1 MSSLLYIYISGIAH
15 CIALLTVASVLESE
29 PSLKL
34 CPICSN
40 EAGRHN
46 HYGGRGCSSCR
57 AFFRRSVQNN
67 AYKKFVCKSQ
77 QSRLQ
82 FCIIDSKSWKSCKF
96 CRYHKVPTIH
106 ILRKHSFFLGGGL
119 VIKSHF
125 LVLLLVHTMLTYT
138 TANLF
143 PLMKAGFPCVHISV
157 IIVGLLSQG
166 ILLS

>member
-1 MSSLLYIYISGIAH
+1 MCGNVNVAH
-15 CIALLTVASVLESE
+15 CNTKLTVASVLESE
-29 PSLKL
+29 VSLKL

-96 CRYHKVPTIH
+96 CRYQKVPFIYYVTTFREGGGTKYSRVL
-106 ILRKHSFFLGGGL
+106 ILSSQLSIRTLEYLGGTFK
-119 VIKSHF
+119 KS
-125 LVLLLVHTMLTYT
+125 M
-138 TANLF
+138 
-143 PLMKAGFPCVHISV
+143 I
-157 IIVGLLSQG
+157 
-166 ILLS
+166 

>member
-1 MSSLLYIYISGIAH
+1 MCGNVNVAH
-15 CIALLTVASVLESE
+15 CIAKLTVASVLESE
-29 PSLKL
+29 VSLKL

-96 CRYHKVPTIH
+96 CRYQKVPFIYYVTTF
-106 ILRKHSFFLGGGL
+106 REGGGL
-119 VIKSHF
+119 SILESLYLAGRRSIFKHSYRSTLH
-125 LVLLLVHTMLTYT
+125 LT
-138 TANLF
+138 F
-143 PLMKAGFPCVHISV
+143 
-157 IIVGLLSQG
+157 
-166 ILLS
+166 